1 MGIFDWMLKGFGFES
16 KNNKKGKKIETPSE
30 QKYANFNLHQKVG
43 GENAARFSSNVA
55 DSININMERNFIIHE
70 PKSHKD
76 VQLIVDYIRQNQ
88 TALINLANIDSADVG
103 RILDFLSGAIYAL
116 NGSIYRIQDDQFIIT
131 PDGSKILKPDE
142 KKDK

>member
-1 MGIFDWMLKGFGFES
+1 
-16 KNNKKGKKIETPSE
+16 
-30 QKYANFNLHQKVG
+30 
-43 GENAARFSSNVA
+43 
-55 DSININMERNFIIHE
+55 MERNFIIHE

-88 TALINLANIDSADVG
+88 TALINLAGIDSADVG

-142 KKDK
+142 KKINNMKKNTLSFR